1 MGDSDS
7 GRVAKRKSVLACLSC
22 RKRKVKCNINER
34 FPCNA
39 CSMFGT
45 ECVKSTIDKRKER
58 SESEYT
64 HRLELKMKMY
74 EEEHLRISSQ
84 LVNIASVIKE
94 LSNLS
99 HSFGGRSSSNLVAEK
114 VDETDG
120 QVKITHT
127 ESVASK
133 NQNTNTNS
141 FPRSTMLA
149 GTRSNISGN
158 EMSLVEKYPTP
169 VSFKAFDNK
178 FLSVYGPTSIFDT
191 IALSKISDSRETEDI
206 YMLNKDPE
214 IVHYIKLFFT
224 WQYPDIHIF
233 IFREAFL
240 LDFFHA
246 KINSSYCSKELI
258 FAICSFGCL
267 LTDDPLK
274 KSISSQFFQKAR
286 ELCFHNYYKPSI
298 SLLQSFLLLG
308 LYEIYNG
315 RNDSGWFLS
324 GIAMR
329 MGYSIG
335 LQLSPKDL
343 MSDNAKGALGTKI
356 RSRIF
361 WGTYLVDHLIG
372 LLLGRPSSLKMNDS
386 TIEETIEL
394 PDIDWIHEYSFQGG
408 DRERAKVLRIGDP
421 LRATVSLMDLTESML
436 KEIFN
441 DKQSI
446 GKEKNVELYEKLLL
460 VKKYNLKIMEWRK
473 ALPRDLVWNRVDLE
487 NLGSDPT
494 KLTFKLLYYIV
505 LLCLNR
511 PFLNLKST
519 EKFLVYQYSFSRIC
533 TNAISELAIAIRKF
547 VQTYGYGKCST
558 LITYCC
564 VISISVLL
572 RSAEG
577 SAANSFTED
586 SMCKYKL
593 LLFMMTLEKCS
604 AIWGLSEKAYEL
616 TKQRLTQDYKIDVD
630 RELENFDPFHEIDIM
645 ANRKEEYTEVFEDEG
660 YDESDILSAVD
671 GDDIVFTN
679 NDYSVSRE
687 DSLGGPPIF
696 MTSNTFPSLEA
707 LFSNNSANLFDYEI

>member
-1 MGDSDS
+1 MGESDS
-7 GRVAKRKSVLACLSC
+7 GRVAKKKGVLACLSC

-39 CSMFGT
+39 CSMLGMQ
-45 ECVKSTIDKRKER
+45 CVKSTTDKRKER
-58 SESEYT
+58 SESEYM
-64 HRLELKMKMY
+64 HKLESKLKMY
-74 EEEHLRISSQ
+74 EEEHMRISNQ
-84 LVNIASVIKE
+84 LVDIASVMKE

-99 HSFGGRSSSNLVAEK
+99 HSFSGRSISSLNATQDNEVEERLNNYAE
-114 VDETDG
+114 VVPNENQDPNTSS
-120 QVKITHT
+120 ISA
-127 ESVASK
+127 SVVSAE
-133 NQNTNTNS
+133 
-141 FPRSTMLA
+141 PRPSIL
-149 GTRSNISGN
+149 GN
-158 EMSLVEKYPTP
+158 EVSLVEKYPTP

-191 IALSKISDSRETEDI
+191 ISLSRITNNQEAED
-206 YMLNKDPE
+206 YYKLNRDPKV
-214 IVHYIKLFFT
+214 VHYIKLFFT

-246 KINSSYCSKELI
+246 KTNSSYCSKELI

-267 LTDDPLK
+267 LTDNPSR
-274 KSISSQFFQKAR
+274 KSISFKFFQKAR

-315 RNDSGWFLS
+315 RNESGWFMS

-335 LQLSPKDL
+335 LQLSPTDL
-343 MSDNAKGALGTKI
+343 MSDNAKGALGNKI

-394 PDIDWIHEYSFQGG
+394 PDIDWMHEYSFQDK
-408 DRERAKVLRIGDP
+408 DRKRVKVLKIGDP

-436 KEIFN
+436 KEVFN
-441 DKQSI
+441 DKQTNRKKKS
-446 GKEKNVELYEKLLL
+446 VELHEKLIV
-460 VKKYNLKIMEWRK
+460 VKKYNSKILKWRK
-473 ALPRDLVWNRVDLE
+473 DLPTELLWNRADLE
-487 NLGSDPT
+487 KLGSDPT

-519 EKFLVYQYSFSRIC
+519 ENFPNYQYNFSRIC
-533 TNAISELAIAIRKF
+533 SNAISDLAIVIRKF
-547 VQTYGYGKCST
+547 VQTYGFGKCST

-564 VISISVLL
+564 VISISVIL

-577 SAANSFTED
+577 ATAKSLTENGIY
-586 SMCKYKL
+586 KYEL
-593 LLFMMTLEKCS
+593 LLFTMTLQKCS
-604 AIWGLSEKAYEL
+604 VIWGLSEKAFEL
-616 TKQRLTQDYKIDVD
+616 TKQRLTEDYKIDID
-630 RELENFDPFHEIDIM
+630 GELENFDPFQNIDMLANQKGEDADSFETQKHDDIDI
-645 ANRKEEYTEVFEDEG
+645 FEAADENG
-660 YDESDILSAVD
+660 V
-671 GDDIVFTN
+671 VFTD
-679 NDYSVSRE
+679 NDYVASRE
-687 DSLGGPPIF
+687 DSFGGPPIF
-696 MTSNTFPSLEA
+696 MTSNTFPSLDA
-707 LFSNNSANLFDYEI
+707 LFSDNSANLFDYEI